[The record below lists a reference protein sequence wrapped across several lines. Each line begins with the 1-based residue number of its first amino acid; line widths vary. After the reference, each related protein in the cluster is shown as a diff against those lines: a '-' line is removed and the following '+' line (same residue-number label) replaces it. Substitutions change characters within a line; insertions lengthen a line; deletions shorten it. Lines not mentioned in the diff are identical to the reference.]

1 LTKDEQNYSL
11 YKIKEYRMARKE
23 IILFVVG
30 ILLLISGCSK
40 KQIAVQLPI
49 SEKEIEE
56 AIEYGIKNASLSTTE
71 FVSDWTVSSGYG
83 GGKGSATIVTPF
95 LRTALLAK
103 QAEMTGQKVKRELIE
118 QVLKKDANELTFDVL
133 LFGEYPQFGKS
144 VQCSLKYDNK
154 TIQPVYQFIPPYGE
168 MARDYTQAVKGTVKF
183 KKEGIPATAK
193 VVLCFSFNVSEEGKE
208 KYTCEFEF
216 DLSKYR

>member
-1 LTKDEQNYSL
+1 
-11 YKIKEYRMARKE
+11 MARKE

-168 MARDYTQAVKGTVKF
+168 MGRDYTQAAKGTVRF
-183 KKEGIPATAK
+183 KKEGIPAAAK